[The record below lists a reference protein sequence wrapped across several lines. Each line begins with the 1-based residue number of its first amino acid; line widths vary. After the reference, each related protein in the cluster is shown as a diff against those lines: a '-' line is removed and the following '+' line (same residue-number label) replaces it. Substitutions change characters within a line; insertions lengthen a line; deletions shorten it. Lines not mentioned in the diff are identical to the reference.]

1 MTAPGQNSPPR
12 VASGLLIA
20 STLAWLWGIL
30 FALSTLA
37 VAIPAI
43 AHNGVFSRAALFVLF
58 IASLAFALC
67 YVGYGLRKARRS
79 AGWVAIAVGTLL
91 ILLPLTYRAPIT
103 RVGIIVNLVIVGL
116 TFANWRHLSGAGG
129 SAGA

>member
-1 MTAPGQNSPPR
+1 MTTPIEPTTRRLP
-12 VASGLLIA
+12 SGLLVA

-43 AHNGVFSRAALFVLF
+43 ALHGLFSRSSLFVLV
-58 IASLAFALC
+58 IAAVAAALC
-67 YVGYGLRKARRS
+67 YAGYGLRRARRS
-79 AGWVAIAVGTLL
+79 AGVVAIVVGAFL

-103 RVGIIVNLVIVGL
+103 RIGIIVNILIVGL
-116 TFANWRHLSGAGG
+116 TVANWRHLSPPAGG
-129 SAGA
+129 